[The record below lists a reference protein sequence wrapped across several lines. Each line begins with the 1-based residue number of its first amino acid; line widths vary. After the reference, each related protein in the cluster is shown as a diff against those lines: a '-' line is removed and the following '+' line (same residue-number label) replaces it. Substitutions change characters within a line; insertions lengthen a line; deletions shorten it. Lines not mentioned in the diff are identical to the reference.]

1 MHEQLPLF
9 RPRTDASFTNFV
21 VTEANAASIH
31 ALQQWLQQPTGGV
44 FYLFGADGTGR
55 SHLLQAAC
63 RDMSAIYL
71 PVPELK
77 NENPAAVCE
86 GLEQADIVCLDD
98 IDVVLTEPSWCEQLF
113 HLYNRLLAADK
124 KLLVSARTSAAT
136 LQCILPD
143 LQSRL
148 SWGGVFRLH
157 PLDDAGTAQALKIR
171 AHERGFNLADE
182 VIAYI
187 LSRHARDMDAL
198 LALLHSLDLYSL
210 AEHKRITIPL
220 VRRFWGANGVSAEQ

>member
-9 RPRTDASFTNFV
+9 RSRTDASFANFV
-21 VTEANAASIH
+21 VTTANAASMH
-31 ALQQWLQQPTGGV
+31 ALQQWLQQSAGGA
-44 FYLFGADGTGR
+44 FYLFGADGVGR

-63 RDMSAIYL
+63 RDAVAIYL
-71 PVPELK
+71 PLTELK
-77 NENPAAVCE
+77 NENPAEVCE

-98 IDVVLTEPSWCEQLF
+98 IDAVLADHAWCEQLF

-124 KLLVSARTSAAT
+124 KLLVSAQTAAAA
-136 LQCILPD
+136 LQCALPD

-148 SWGGVFRLH
+148 SWGTVFRLH
-157 PLDDAGTAQALKIR
+157 SLDDAGTAHALKVR
-171 AHERGFNLADE
+171 AHERGFDLADE

-220 VRRFWGANGVSAEQ
+220 VRRFWSAHGVSAEQ

>member
-9 RPRTDASFTNFV
+9 RPRTDASFANFV
-21 VTEANAASIH
+21 VTEANAVSIQ
-31 ALQQWLQQPTGGV
+31 ALQQWLQQPTAGV
-44 FYLFGADGTGR
+44 FYLFGVDGVGR

-63 RDMSAIYL
+63 RDSAAIYL
-71 PVPELK
+71 PLTELK
-77 NENPAAVCE
+77 NEDPVAVCE
-86 GLEQADIVCLDD
+86 GLEHANIVCLDD
-98 IDVVLTEPSWCEQLF
+98 IDAVLTERSWCEQLF

-124 KLLVSARTSAAT
+124 KILVSAHTSATA
-136 LQCILPD
+136 LQCVLPD

-171 AHERGFNLADE
+171 AHERGFDLADE

-210 AEHKRITIPL
+210 AERKRITIPL

>member
-1 MHEQLPLF
+1 MREQLPLF

-21 VTEANAASIH
+21 VTEANAASMH

-44 FYLFGADGTGR
+44 FYLFGADGVGR

-63 RDMSAIYL
+63 RDTSAIYL
-71 PVPELK
+71 PLPELK

-98 IDVVLTEPSWCEQLF
+98 IDEVLTEPSWCEQLF

-124 KLLVSARTSAAT
+124 KLLVSACTSAAA
-136 LQCILPD
+136 LRCVLPD

-157 PLDDAGTAQALKIR
+157 PLDDMGAAQALKIR
-171 AHERGFNLADE
+171 AHERGFNLDDD

-187 LSRHARDMDAL
+187 LTRHARDLDTL
-198 LALLHSLDLYSL
+198 FALLHTLDLNSL
-210 AEHKRITIPL
+210 AEHKRITIPF
-220 VRRFWGANGVSAEQ
+220 VRRFLDVTGGAGE